1 MQGLHNVENSIAA
14 VAVAQQLGIKG
25 DVIRKALRSFSGVK
39 RRFDYRINNKTHI
52 YIDDYAHHPEELKAI
67 INSVRQLYPNK
78 KITGVFQPHLFT
90 RTRDFVEDFASSL
103 DLLDEC
109 FLLDIYPSREL
120 PIEGVNSL
128 WLLNKMK
135 LIKKQVI
142 SKEALLELLK
152 KNRPE
157 LLLTM
162 GAGDIDNLVIPIETI
177 FND

>member
-1 MQGLHNVENSIAA
+1 M
-14 VAVAQQLGIKG
+14 
-25 DVIRKALRSFSGVK
+25 
-39 RRFDYRINNKTHI
+39 
-52 YIDDYAHHPEELKAI
+52 
-67 INSVRQLYPNK
+67 
-78 KITGVFQPHLFT
+78 FT

-142 SKEALLELLK
+142 SKEAFLEVLK